1 LRSAAPRLP
10 ARAAVVEAGYGVVM
24 PAEGIHLTALRE
36 AMASP
41 ALATSVRRRLI
52 RRDDAAR
59 FGALVP
65 DLAYFDRY
73 VAEVI
78 RYVAGVPARPSPW
91 GAAIHDGGAV
101 ALLGSLLAIARRE
114 RCDELAAIALGLASH
129 CAIDR
134 ALHPLINAL
143 ARAHP
148 VGDNHDASHREVE
161 KFQSICFHEQ
171 YLGRDTMGT
180 PAITGYLTIQLAN
193 GLDARLSRL
202 VREAWS
208 DALGAA
214 PAERELAGF
223 VRGYRAHARLL
234 GTRLGA
240 RVAPPAAKDA
250 ARPRYLHGAWGTFAA
265 LLEAA
270 IATSIGVLDAAGA
283 VLDASAADLDR
294 ARRELATKLPAGTID
309 PQGHELDLER
319 PVQITSLAS

>member
-1 LRSAAPRLP
+1 
-10 ARAAVVEAGYGVVM
+10 M

-41 ALATSVRRRLI
+41 ALAPSVRRRLV

-78 RYVAGVPARPSPW
+78 RYLVHAPARPSPW

-101 ALLGSLLAIARRE
+101 ALLGSLLGIARRE
-114 RCDELAAIALGLASH
+114 RDDDLAAIALGLASH
-129 CAIDR
+129 CAMDR

-148 VGDNHDASHREVE
+148 AGSHDASHREVE
-161 KFQSICFHEQ
+161 KFQSVCFHEQ

-193 GLDARLSRL
+193 GLPARLNRL
-202 VREAWS
+202 LREAWS
-208 DALGAA
+208 DALGSA
-214 PAERELAGF
+214 PRERELNRF
-223 VRGYRAHARLL
+223 VRGYRAHAQLL
-234 GTRLGA
+234 GTRLGK
-240 RVAPPAAKDA
+240 RVAPPAAKDE
-250 ARPRYLHGAWGTFAA
+250 ARPRYLHGPWGSFEA
-265 LLEAA
+265 LLAAA
-270 IATSIGVLDAAGA
+270 ITTSLGVLEAAGA
-283 VLDASAADLDR
+283 VLDAGTSDLDS
-294 ARRELATKLPAGTID
+294 ARRALAARLPAGTID
-309 PQGHELDLER
+309 PQGHELDLAR
-319 PVQITSLAS
+319 PVQLAALAS